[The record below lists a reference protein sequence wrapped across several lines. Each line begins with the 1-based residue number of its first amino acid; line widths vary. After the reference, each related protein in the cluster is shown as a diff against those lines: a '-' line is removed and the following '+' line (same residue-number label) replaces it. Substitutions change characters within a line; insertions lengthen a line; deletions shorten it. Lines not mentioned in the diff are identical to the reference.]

1 MDSSKLWDILF
12 NYLWLLQNSRKIFFI
27 KQTDALMKKGTQ
39 TPYIGVF
46 FVAPKIR
53 IPFKI
58 KRRRWKMNF
67 INLPQLVD
75 MRGKLKSNGTYSKR
89 TKSITHRV
97 WHHSLTKKNLSG
109 SDAASFAAYHVST
122 LGWPGCGYAL
132 VIEPKNI
139 INTPNG
145 KRARIVYAN
154 DINRRTYHVGNSNQ
168 FSLGICV
175 AGDYRYDTMD
185 EATLA
190 SIAELHAALVKD
202 GIGKYDKAH
211 NEMPGYSWKACCEY
225 NYRDAFDWKGSKI
238 PAKPAPAPDVYT
250 IQEGDTLWSIAHKD
264 GTGGVQVEDL
274 IKANPGIDPTKLKL
288 GQKINFGNAKEVIVK
303 PDIKEEDKVSNSR
316 DETIRSIQKTL
327 NSRYKAG
334 LVVDGYNGPKT
345 KTALIKGLQTELNKQ
360 FNKKLVVDGKWGD
373 ETKDAVVTVQKG
385 AKGNLT
391 WILQAALYT
400 EGFNPESLDSIFGKG
415 TESAL
420 SKFQKAKSITADNK
434 AGKVTFT
441 KLFAA

>member
-1 MDSSKLWDILF
+1 
-12 NYLWLLQNSRKIFFI
+12 
-27 KQTDALMKKGTQ
+27 
-39 TPYIGVF
+39 
-46 FVAPKIR
+46 
-53 IPFKI
+53 
-58 KRRRWKMNF
+58 MNF
-67 INLPQLVD
+67 TNLPQLVD

-89 TKSITHRV
+89 TKAITHRV
-97 WHHSLTKKNLSG
+97 WHHSLTKKNLAG
-109 SDAASFAAYHVST
+109 SDAASFAAYHVGT

-139 INTPNG
+139 ISTPNG

-154 DINRRTYHVGNSNQ
+154 DYDRRTYHVGNSNQ

-202 GIGKYDKAH
+202 GIGQYDKAH

-225 NYRDAFDWKGSKI
+225 NYREAFDWKGSKT
-238 PAKPAPAPDVYT
+238 PSKPAPAPDVYT

-264 GTGGVQVEDL
+264 GADGVQVEDL
-274 IKANPGIDPTKLKL
+274 IKANPGIDPSKLKI
-288 GQKINFGNAKEVIVK
+288 GQKINFGNAKEVIVQPDKNKEDAK
-303 PDIKEEDKVSNSR
+303 PSVSG

-327 NSRYKAG
+327 NSRYATG
-334 LVVDGYNGPKT
+334 LVVDGIKGSKT
-345 KTALIKGLQTELNKQ
+345 KTALIKALQTELNKQ
-360 FNKKLVVDGKWGD
+360 FNKKLVVDGKWGAK
-373 ETKDAVVTVQKG
+373 TKAAIVTLEKG

-400 EGFNPESLDSIFGKG
+400 EGYNPGSLDSIFGKG
-415 TESAL
+415 TESVL
-420 SKFQKAKSITADNK
+420 EKFQKAKKITADKK
-434 AGKVTFT
+434 AGKASFAE
-441 KLFAA
+441 LFAA